1 MKIHHFNGI
10 LQGKIGIFMGYVSF
24 REGNQKNVRHFL
36 QLQVAALSTLNLV
49 QADGV
54 NAGRP
59 WLMTG
64 QPGKGSPLTDPP

>member
-1 MKIHHFNGI
+1 
-10 LQGKIGIFMGYVSF
+10 MGYVSF
-24 REGNQKNVRHFL
+24 REGNQKNVQHFL

-64 QPGKGSPLTDPP
+64 QPGKGPFNGSPLRNKGLIRPY